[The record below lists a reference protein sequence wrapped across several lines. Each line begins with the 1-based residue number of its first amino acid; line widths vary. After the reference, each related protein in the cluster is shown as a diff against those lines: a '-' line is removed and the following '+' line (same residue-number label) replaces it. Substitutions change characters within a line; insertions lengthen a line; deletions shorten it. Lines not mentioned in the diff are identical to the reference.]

1 MRFRLH
7 VQSNSVSKYN
17 LPSLPPPKLKCREPS
32 DVTIIFQWSKY
43 FQTIAV
49 QIPER
54 FYTRE
59 SRSPQQKLT
68 DFLCLCIL
76 HKLLS
81 LFYLCSLF
89 YVDLILGFNVCFTPS
104 KRVRPLLNSCGY
116 WWNKIMGL
124 THQQVHSPVWW
135 SREQIAANRGG
146 YQSVRKIHCNWF
158 WGQIGMN
165 LRIFILKKNI
175 YIYRVHYWGILVRF
189 AIATRAGLFKAGLR

>member
-1 MRFRLH
+1 MSLSSFNGPNISK
-7 VQSNSVSKYN
+7 QSPCKSQNGF
-17 LPSLPPPKLKCREPS
+17 
-32 DVTIIFQWSKY
+32 I
-43 FQTIAV
+43 
-49 QIPER
+49 
-54 FYTRE
+54 
-59 SRSPQQKLT
+59 LT

-89 YVDLILGFNVCFTPS
+89 YADLILGFNVCFTPS

-124 THQQVHSPVWW
+124 THKQVHSPVWW

-165 LRIFILKKNI
+165 LRIFILKKKI
-175 YIYRVHYWGILVRF
+175 YIYIYFFFFLFFNDTKSALLRRLSQVRHSDQGRVVQSWVKITQG
-189 AIATRAGLFKAGLR
+189 